1 MAAGRTLT
9 AFGFDCGLDWRP
21 TVFVDGMSSNR
32 VCDACGLVPSTAAML
47 SCRHVLCQPC
57 YDRTIASDGR
67 CCLDGVAI
75 ECDDVVWSTFT
86 TESLLRRKI
95 HCWNAPAGCSASGPA
110 REILDHFSRECEYHA
125 VTCSRCDSSVAHTD
139 VVGHIS
145 SGSCAKADTDE
156 RTTSHNGHPKVN
168 QITSV
173 LGRLEQKVSRLQ
185 ASLEGHLKRMA
196 DVMQQAA
203 ETPHPD
209 LHLIESNQCLRTR
222 SERARNSTE
231 KPSPKLEKLM
241 LCYRTN

>member
-1 MAAGRTLT
+1 MI
-9 AFGFDCGLDWRP
+9 
-21 TVFVDGMSSNR
+21 
-32 VCDACGLVPSTAAML
+32 

-110 REILDHFSRECEYHA
+110 RKMLDHFSRECEYHA
-125 VTCSRCDSSVAHTD
+125 VTCSRCDSSVAHWD

-145 SGSCAKADTDE
+145 SGSCAKPDTDE
-156 RTTSHNGHPKVN
+156 RTTSNSGDPKVN

-173 LGRLEQKVSRLQ
+173 LRSIEQKVCRLQ
-185 ASLEGHLKRMA
+185 ASLEENLKPIA
-196 DVMQQAA
+196 YVVQKAA
-203 ETPHPD
+203 ERPHSD
-209 LHLIESNQCLRTR
+209 LHLIESNQCLENMVRESTQLNREALAEIGKTHAMLQDKLASTNTSTARYQRTCHGPQSIGKPKDTGNRKRSCGSVRR
-222 SERARNSTE
+222 SEA
-231 KPSPKLEKLM
+231 
-241 LCYRTN
+241 